1 MSTDNP
7 FNVLLVIDMSE
18 VEYLGVDHPIHTADK
33 TETIKEC
40 FEILGKTK
48 GCRWQGSD
56 FDCAEDAPWS
66 ML

>member
-40 FEILGKTK
+40 FEILVWLQTHYHLELPHIRRPVVK
-48 GCRWQGSD
+48 SS
-56 FDCAEDAPWS
+56 E
-66 ML
+66 